1 MTTAAIIYAG
11 LSAIP
16 FLLAGSA
23 YHSHDSEWL
32 ERELERQ
39 IAEEDEAPA
48 ANDNRKVSP

>member
-1 MTTAAIIYAG
+1 MTDALTIYAA
-11 LSAIP
+11 LSLIP

-32 ERELERQ
+32 ELELERR

-48 ANDNRKVSP
+48 ANDNRRLA